1 MNTLAIGLV
10 VLSALFHA
18 TRNLFTK
25 GSQDKQ
31 VFLWWYS
38 VFGMLFFSPVFLYFL
53 LKVGLNG
60 TNFYLWS
67 ILSGF
72 SHFLYWIFL
81 TKSYE
86 KGDLSHVYPIMRSS
100 PALVL
105 IFAVLFLGEKVSA
118 LGVIGILLVAVGVYA
133 INMKRISPDEFL
145 APIRSVRTDRST
157 QYAFLTLLSV
167 AVYSI
172 IDKLAVDM
180 IHPAV
185 FTFMYL
191 FVGMLFY
198 TPYILLTKKKGL
210 MREVWNADRRTILAN
225 GFIGVYGY
233 VLIMIAFTIERVSYI
248 VGLRQLS
255 IVFAVIMGGRL
266 LNEKCRTIRFTAAA
280 IIFIGAFLITAAKY

>member
-1 MNTLAIGLV
+1 MNILAIGLV
-10 VLSALFHA
+10 ILSALFHA

-25 GSQDKQ
+25 ESKDKQ

-53 LKVGLNG
+53 LKAEPNG
-60 TNFYLWS
+60 VNFYFWS

-72 SHFLYWIFL
+72 CHFLYWIFH

-105 IFAVLFLGEKVSA
+105 IFAVIFLDERVA
-118 LGVIGILLVAVGVYA
+118 AAGVIGILLVAIGVYA
-133 INMKRISPDEFL
+133 INLKRVSPDEFM
-145 APIRSVRTDRST
+145 APLRSIWTDRST
-157 QYAFLTLLSV
+157 QYAFLTLISV
-167 AVYSI
+167 ALYSI
-172 IDKLAVDM
+172 IDKQAVDM
-180 IHPAV
+180 IHPVV
-185 FTFMYL
+185 FAFVHL
-191 FVGMLFY
+191 FVGMLLF

-210 MREVWNADRRTILAN
+210 IRSVWKANKATILAN
-225 GFIGVYGY
+225 GFLGVYGY
-233 VLIMIAFTIERVSYI
+233 ALILIAFTIERVSYT

-266 LNEKCRTIRFTAAA
+266 LNEKHRRIRFTAAI
-280 IIFIGAFLITAAKY
+280 IIFIGAFLITTAK